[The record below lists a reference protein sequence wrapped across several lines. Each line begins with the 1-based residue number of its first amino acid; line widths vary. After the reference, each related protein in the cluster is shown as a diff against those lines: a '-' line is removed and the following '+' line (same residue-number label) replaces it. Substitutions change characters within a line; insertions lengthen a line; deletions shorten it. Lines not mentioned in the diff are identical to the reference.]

1 MSEKPEFVYRVMVN
15 GVVTKKFVSKIS
27 AVQTVSYARHSRRV
41 WNRHTRRYDAA
52 PCDDRI
58 RVLRAP
64 VGEWQDIS
72 EEFGLRSPD
81 TPVIQ
86 EGSS

>member
-1 MSEKPEFVYRVMVN
+1 MSEKQEFVYRVSVN
-15 GVVTKKFVSKIS
+15 GIVIKKNVTKIS
-27 AVQTVSYARHSRRV
+27 AVQTVAYARQARRV
-41 WNRHTRRYDAA
+41 WNCKTHRYDYA

-58 RVLRAP
+58 QVLRAP

-81 TPVIQ
+81 SQ
-86 EGSS
+86 